1 MKKHVDAN
9 HALIVQKFEEEING
23 SMKGIFEKQPT
34 NKRPNVLK
42 SLISKFVVVKDPFK
56 KDDEQ

>member
-1 MKKHVDAN
+1 VDAN